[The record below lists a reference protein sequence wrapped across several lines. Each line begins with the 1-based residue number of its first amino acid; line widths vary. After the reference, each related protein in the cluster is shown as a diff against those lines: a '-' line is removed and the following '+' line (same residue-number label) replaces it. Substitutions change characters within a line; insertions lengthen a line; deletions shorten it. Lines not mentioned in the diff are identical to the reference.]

1 MERNGKE
8 RKERKVKVCNG
19 KEWNGMEWNGMEWM
33 EWMEWN
39 GEEFYCIL
47 RRTPTT
53 PPPGPP
59 HAADLVRE
67 RAEYVLDLALLPALV
82 RLGSSKLRQCPP

>member
-1 MERNGKE
+1 
-8 RKERKVKVCNG
+8 
-19 KEWNGMEWNGMEWM
+19 MEWNGMEWM
-33 EWMEWN
+33 DWN

-47 RRTPTT
+47 RRTPST
-53 PPPGPP
+53 PPPGPASCGRP
-59 HAADLVRE
+59 RQE